1 MNNVLSAVSVIAV
14 TVGMAQLASAAGAA
28 RPSLRSGARN
38 VAIVLYDGVEL
49 LDFAGPGEVFASTAQ
64 FAAVRGQPAFK
75 VFTVAASKAPITS
88 QGFLKVTPD
97 YSIED
102 APRPDLIVLP
112 GGSSGRLSA
121 DPQFLAWLRKSL
133 DGAELSMSVC
143 TGAFI
148 LGKAGAL
155 DGRTVTTWFGAIDRL
170 RETVPKATVQ
180 EGRRF
185 VDQGKIVTTAG
196 VSAGIDG
203 ALHVVARL
211 VGRAVADRTAR
222 YMEYHW
228 TPESYLAQ
236 TYSLLNPSLDER
248 GRAFQRASM
257 LEDEKSWAEAAKAY
271 RALADQ
277 DPKDG
282 FPLNRLA
289 VYHSGDAQG
298 PIATGKRATGF
309 AEVRPEALVNL
320 ACMYARAGRTDD
332 ALRALEDAPNP
343 ASRSSSPVCDT
354 VVTQSPEPCSVPLIC
369 SPRKVLR

>member
-1 MNNVLSAVSVIAV
+1 MNNVSFAMFAVGATLGIARLS
-14 TVGMAQLASAAGAA
+14 SAAEVS
-28 RPSLRSGARN
+28 RPSPRSGTRN

-49 LDFAGPGEVFASTAQ
+49 LDFAGPGEVFAAAAQ
-64 FAAVRGQPAFK
+64 FGAVRGQPAFK
-75 VFTVAASKAPITS
+75 VFTVATSKSPITS

-102 APRPDLIVLP
+102 TPRPDLIVLP
-112 GGSSGRLSA
+112 GGSSGKLSD
-121 DPQFLAWLRKSL
+121 DPQFVAWLRKAL

-143 TGAFI
+143 TGAFV

-155 DGRTVTTWFGAIDRL
+155 DGRTVTTWFGAIERL
-170 RETVPKATVQ
+170 REAVPKATVQ

-185 VDQGKIVTTAG
+185 VDQGKVVTTAG

-228 TPESYLAQ
+228 APESYLAQ

-248 GRAFQRASM
+248 GRALQRASM

-282 FPLNRLA
+282 FPVHRLA
-289 VYHSGDAQG
+289 VALYRSGDAQG
-298 PIATGKRATGF
+298 AIAAGKRATGF
-309 AEVRPEALVNL
+309 AEVRPETLVNL
-320 ACMYARAGRTDD
+320 ACMYARTGRTDD
-332 ALRALEDAPNP
+332 ALRALEDAVGAGFAAKWRLQGDEDL
-343 ASRSSSPVCDT
+343 ASLRA
-354 VVTQSPEPCSVPLIC
+354 EPRFQKLLA
-369 SPRKVLR
+369 KL